1 MLGSFLTTIPTVAEG
16 TPHTLSWWHPMC
28 LPCKVHLSYAWEARG
43 RTGTHRTAVLLA
55 LVGCSL
61 ERSHFCQH
69 TSVSIMFPC
78 FFVIC
83 RDTVFRSSN
92 VSCSALSQKGDFV
105 QQMSRTVMRDK
116 GWALDHSS
124 YACHTYTGEGARH
137 KSAIIT
143 GVSKCFAKAL
153 NQVCQQLSWATF
165 FTLSQALL
173 FALRAAR
180 SQLALAFT
188 FQTDLPTPHIGIC

>member
-1 MLGSFLTTIPTVAEG
+1 MPERQEGVQARIEQLCCWLWWAVAWKGPIFVSTPVSVLCFLASSSSAE
-16 TPHTLSWWHPMC
+16 TQS
-28 LPCKVHLSYAWEARG
+28 AEAAMFLAVPY
-43 RTGTHRTAVLLA
+43 HRKGIL
-55 LVGCSL
+55 CSK
-61 ERSHFCQH
+61 
-69 TSVSIMFPC
+69 
-78 FFVIC
+78 C
-83 RDTVFRSSN
+83 REQS
-92 VSCSALSQKGDFV
+92 
-105 QQMSRTVMRDK
+105 DK

-143 GVSKCFAKAL
+143 GASKCFAKAL

-165 FTLSQALL
+165 FTFSQALL